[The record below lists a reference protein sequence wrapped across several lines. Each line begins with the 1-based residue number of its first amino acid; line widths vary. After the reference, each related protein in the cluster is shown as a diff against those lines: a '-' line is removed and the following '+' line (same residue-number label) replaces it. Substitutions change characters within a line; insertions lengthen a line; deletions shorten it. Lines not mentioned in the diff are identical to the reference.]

1 MDFNIVDSFLAFTLF
16 GAEWV
21 LWLLLFLSVLSLAVI
36 LDRILYLRKLKCDF
50 SSFSQDLSDFLSQK
64 KWEAAAQL
72 CDSGS
77 SLEAQTAAVGL
88 KLQGQSSEFIQ
99 AQMESTIVQER
110 QRMEKGLVIL
120 GTLGNNA
127 PFIGL
132 FGTVLGIIKAFHDLS
147 LHPEGGSSVVMA
159 GVSEALVATAVGI
172 LVAIPAVIAFNFLN
186 RNIRG
191 HIANAQ
197 TLVKTVG
204 VAVKGKSS

>member
-1 MDFNIVDSFLAFTLF
+1 MDFNIVDSFLGFTLF

-50 SSFSQDLSDFLSQK
+50 SSFSQELSDFLSQK
-64 KWEAAAQL
+64 KWEGAAQL
-72 CDSGS
+72 CDSAS
-77 SLEAQTAAVGL
+77 SLESQTAAVGL

-110 QRMEKGLVIL
+110 QRMERGLVIL

-147 LHPEGGSSVVMA
+147 LNPEGGSSVVMA